1 MSGRKI
7 IDKKRDTQKFEKKR
21 DTPKRDT
28 QQIDKEFNNLE
39 KKIEE
44 LFEKEIDDSTLQSQF
59 KKNFLPSGYMDT
71 DLSIQIRRLRLH
83 VIFLKL
89 IAELDTTS
97 EEGKRKL
104 EKINEICSM
113 IETDNPEWSGIH
125 KSPYIQVENEGIYI
139 PIAPQN
145 IYEAKIL
152 FNKAYGLTKAI
163 NYKYKFETN
172 IFNKNNTEVIIDGN
186 EGEKFTYFISYT
198 HLLALINKIKKTI
211 QESGTGGKIRI
222 IKVIKKY

>member
-1 MSGRKI
+1 
-7 IDKKRDTQKFEKKR
+7 
-21 DTPKRDT
+21 
-28 QQIDKEFNNLE
+28 
-39 KKIEE
+39 
-44 LFEKEIDDSTLQSQF
+44 
-59 KKNFLPSGYMDT
+59 MDT
-71 DLSIQIRRLRLH
+71 KLSIQIRRLRLH

-172 IFNKNNTEVIIDGN
+172 IFNKNNTEVIIDGY